1 MEKSL
6 SMKKLFPFLIIAC
19 ALAFAFYSFTED
31 TDIPK
36 VKSSDNDSVVISKIF
51 QQAYAGSGAYDAL
64 RGLCEKAPKR
74 LSGSAGAQVA
84 VEYMEQLM
92 RDNNFDRVWLQPC
105 MVPHWERGAPE
116 TGEISVTVKG
126 KSATIPDFKIR
137 HRVNVC
143 ALGGS
148 EATPG
153 NGLTAEVIE
162 VTSFDELEKLG
173 RKNIEGKIVFYNH
186 PFDDRKTSTFH
197 AYGEAV
203 QYRWQGPPSAEKYGA
218 VGCLVRSCTSSL
230 DTFPHTG
237 TMRNDSLRAKIPAAA
252 ISTVDAE
259 FLHKQ
264 ISKGEG
270 TILFTLKMSCKW
282 FADVKSYNV
291 IGEIT
296 GSEHPEQVIVVGGHL
311 DAWDLSEG
319 AHDDG
324 AGVTGSFEAVRLFKV
339 LGIRPKH
346 TIRCVSFM
354 NEENGG
360 RGGKAYADSAALKKE
375 KHIAAIESDAGGFT
389 PRGFGLDMSPDQKK
403 KVQSWTSLFYP
414 YGVYDF
420 TRGGGGADIG
430 PLKESGTPLL
440 GLEPDCSRYF
450 DFHHTEDDTFD
461 NVNRR
466 ELQAGAASMAAM
478 IYLIDKYGL

>member
-1 MEKSL
+1 
-6 SMKKLFPFLIIAC
+6 MKKILPLLFISSIF
-19 ALAFAFYSFTED
+19 AFAFFSFTAGE
-31 TDIPK
+31 PQK
-36 VKSSDNDSVVISKIF
+36 VKSSDNDSTVVAKIF
-51 QQAYAGSGAYDAL
+51 QEAYAGSGAYDAL
-64 RGLCEKAPKR
+64 RGLCQKAPRR

-84 VEYMEQLM
+84 VEYMAQLM
-92 RDNNFDRVWLQPC
+92 RENNFDRVWLQPC

-116 TGEISVTVKG
+116 TGEVTINMKKNISVHK
-126 KSATIPDFKIR
+126 KM
-137 HRVNVC
+137 NVC

-148 EATPG
+148 EATPE
-153 NGLTAEVIE
+153 NGLTAPVIE
-162 VTSFDELEKLG
+162 VSSFEELEKLG

-186 PFDDRKTSTFH
+186 PFDDRKVSTFH

-203 QYRWQGPPSAEKYGA
+203 QYRWQGPPSAEKFGA
-218 VGCLVRSCTSSL
+218 VGVLVRSCTGSI

-237 TMRNDSLRAKIPAAA
+237 TMRNDSLRAKIPSAA
-252 ISTVDAE
+252 ISTQDAE
-259 FLHKQ
+259 LLHKQ
-264 ISKGEG
+264 LMMEKESL
-270 TILFTLKMSCKW
+270 LFTLKMSCKW
-282 FADVKSYNV
+282 YADVKSYNV
-291 IGEIT
+291 IGEII
-296 GSEHPEQVIVVGGHL
+296 GSEHPEEVIVVGGHL

-324 AGVTGSFEAVRLFKV
+324 TGVTGSFEAVRLFKV

-346 TIRCVSFM
+346 TIRCVAFM

-360 RGGKAYADSAALKKE
+360 RGGQAYADSAALKKE

-389 PRGFGLDMSPDQKK
+389 PRGFGLEMPADQKK
-403 KVQSWTSLFYP
+403 KVQSWSPLFFP

-420 TRGGGGADIG
+420 TRGGGGSDID
-430 PLKESGTPLL
+430 PLKENGTPLL
-440 GLEPDCSRYF
+440 GLEPDGSRYF
-450 DFHHTEDDTFD
+450 DFHHTEDDLFK

>member
-1 MEKSL
+1 
-6 SMKKLFPFLIIAC
+6 MKKFIPSLFIAS
-19 ALAFAFYSFTED
+19 ALAFAFYSFTGGESQ
-31 TDIPK
+31 K
-36 VKSSDNDSVVISKIF
+36 VKSSDNDSTVISKIYRE
-51 QQAYAGSGAYDAL
+51 AYAGSGAYDAL
-64 RGLCEKAPKR
+64 RELCEKAPKR
-74 LSGSAGAQVA
+74 LSGSPGAQVA

-116 TGEISVTVKG
+116 TGEIDFIIEG
-126 KSATIPDFKIR
+126 NNKSASKAQNSHIR
-137 HRVNVC
+137 TKVNVC

-153 NGLTAEVIE
+153 NGLTAAVIE
-162 VTSFDELEKLG
+162 VTSFEELEKLG
-173 RKNIEGKIVFYNH
+173 RKNIEGKIVFFNH

-197 AYGEAV
+197 AYGETV
-203 QYRWQGPPSAEKYGA
+203 QYRWQGPPSAEKFGA
-218 VGCLVRSCTSSL
+218 VGVLVRSCTSSI

-237 TMRNDSLRAKIPAAA
+237 TMRADSLRAKIPSAA
-252 ISTVDAE
+252 ISTMDAE

-264 ISKGEG
+264 LAKGEG
-270 TILFTLKMSCKW
+270 TVLFTLKMSCKW
-282 FADVKSYNV
+282 FPDVKSYNV

-324 AGVTGSFEAVRLFKV
+324 SGVTGSFEAVRLFKV

-346 TIRCVSFM
+346 TIRCVAFM

-360 RGGKAYADSAALKKE
+360 RGGQAYADSAALKKE

-389 PRGFGLDMSPDQKK
+389 PRGFGLDMTPEQKK
-403 KVQSWTSLFYP
+403 KVQSWSSLFYP

-430 PLKESGTPLL
+430 PLKKEGTPLL
-440 GLEPDCSRYF
+440 GLEPDGSRYF
-450 DFHHTEDDTFD
+450 DFHHTEDDLFE